1 MVELTI
7 FVAGAMLLGAVIA
20 KLFEWRQD
28 VLYGPYVARNDD
40 RHDTGRHQLNGDLT

>member
-7 FVAGAMLLGAVIA
+7 FVAAVIMMGAMIV
-20 KLFEWRQD
+20 KLFEWHQD

-40 RHDTGRHQLNGDLT
+40 RRSVGQHRKKAT